1 MTYQAKPGTFTLFK
15 NERKEKD
22 SQPDYR
28 GDGADH
34 DGNPIEVAAWLKKS
48 ANGKTFMSC
57 NFKPKEARP
66 ETGRERQERKAAPPA
81 DDGFDSDLPF

>member
-22 SQPDYR
+22 SHPDYR

-34 DGNPIEVAAWLKKS
+34 DGNPIEVAAWLKKTS
-48 ANGKTFMSC
+48 GGKTFISC
-57 NFKPKEARP
+57 TFKPKEAREKP
-66 ETGRERQERKAAPPA
+66 AAAKPA
-81 DDGFDSDLPF
+81 AADFDDSDLPF

>member
-22 SQPDYR
+22 SHPDYR

-34 DGNPIEVAAWLKKS
+34 DGNPIEVAAWLKKTS
-48 ANGKTFMSC
+48 AGKTFMSC
-57 NFKPKEARP
+57 TFKPKEAKP
-66 ETGRERQERKAAPPA
+66 AAKPAPAA
-81 DDGFDSDLPF
+81 DDFDDPLDF